1 MRQAVRMGSSLRWIV
16 VLLALSS
23 PSLADGL
30 RCGSKLVTDGDT
42 IDQVRALCGAPVNI
56 ERRDILQQPSIVRD
70 GRVIFLGDEAVLVPV
85 ELWTYNFGPNKLM
98 RRLRFVD
105 GRLEQIETL
114 GYGYRDADEL

>member
-1 MRQAVRMGSSLRWIV
+1 MRQAVRMSLPLRWIV

-23 PSLADGL
+23 PCLADGL

-42 IDQVRALCGAPVNI
+42 TDQVRALCGAPISV
-56 ERRDILQQPSIVRD
+56 ERRDILQRPSTVRD

-105 GRLEQIETL
+105 GKLEEIETL
-114 GYGYRDADEL
+114 GYGYREVDSP